1 MSKKGVEYKKMM
13 MVPYEVGEELMKS
26 RFTESPRLK
35 ALLSSVKKE
44 QQTLNNPNMSAA
56 EKVAL
61 TNSLEPQIRKRFKDY
76 RLQQVVGINNDEED
90 EPDDLMT
97 TGEQK
102 VLQKIANM
110 FKAKTPDS
118 IKKTIKQEPIS
129 PTSDATFP
137 PEEYIEQAYGT
148 QVSKQNRKRKKTIP
162 GSVNWYKS
170 PLKTKKQRKQH
181 ASVKGQLAKV
191 LKRATG
197 WEDWEPQGKKVKKK
211 LSYSTVKK
219 RSRRGKQAIYET
231 E

>member
-1 MSKKGVEYKKMM
+1 
-13 MVPYEVGEELMKS
+13 
-26 RFTESPRLK
+26 
-35 ALLSSVKKE
+35 
-44 QQTLNNPNMSAA
+44 MSAA

-61 TNSLEPQIRKRFKDY
+61 THSLEPEIRKRFKDY
-76 RLQQVVGINNDEED
+76 RLQQVVEINNDEED

-118 IKKTIKQEPIS
+118 LKKNIKQESIS
-129 PTSDATFP
+129 PTIDATLP
-137 PEEYIEQAYGT
+137 PEKYLEEAYET
-148 QVSKQNRKRKKTIP
+148 YVSKKNKKSIP
-162 GSVNWYKS
+162 GSANWYPS
-170 PLKTKKQRKQH
+170 PLKTKKRRKQQV
-181 ASVKGQLAKV
+181 SVKGQLANV

-219 RSRRGKQAIYET
+219 RSKCDRQTIYET